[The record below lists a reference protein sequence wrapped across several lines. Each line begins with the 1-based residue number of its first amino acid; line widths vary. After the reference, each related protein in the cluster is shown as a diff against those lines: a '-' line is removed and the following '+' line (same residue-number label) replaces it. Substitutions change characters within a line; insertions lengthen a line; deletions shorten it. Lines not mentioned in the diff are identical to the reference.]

1 MIIVIIAIEIIIL
14 VLMAIVKMTIVIIAI
29 VIIIIVMMMISH
41 CKVKNTYHDRQSGCK
56 DFLLFLLLNVDFGT
70 VQTEWGPASQ
80 GTNESS
86 HQNSDLVVRW

>member
-14 VLMAIVKMTIVIIAI
+14 LMAIVKMTIVIIAI

-56 DFLLFLLLNVDFGT
+56 DFLLFLFLNVDFGT

>member
-14 VLMAIVKMTIVIIAI
+14 VLMAIVIIAI

-56 DFLLFLLLNVDFGT
+56 DFLLFLFLNVDFGT

-80 GTNESS
+80 RTNESS

>member
-29 VIIIIVMMMISH
+29 VIIIIVMMISH

-56 DFLLFLLLNVDFGT
+56 DFLLFPFLNVDFGT
-70 VQTEWGPASQ
+70 VQTE
-80 GTNESS
+80 
-86 HQNSDLVVRW
+86 